1 MEEAKYAEISEKTA
15 LPLPSFVIDPEMTLP
30 LRLHA
35 VHEVITKHTQE
46 LWKSNQISKLR
57 LPYKIGWRA
66 NLYGALNPRRKELRF
81 KKASLIPESF
91 S

>member
-35 VHEVITKHTQE
+35 FHEVITQHTQE
-46 LWKSNQISKLR
+46 LWKNNQISKLP
-57 LPYKIGWRA
+57 LPYKVGWTA
-66 NLYGALNPRRKELRF
+66 NLFGALNPRRKELRF